1 MGMGWVRAAQG
12 ARATG
17 AAAAHL
23 SEQLR
28 HDPVGRDAAG
38 QCVRVLSVVAVLLV
52 RGPDAVRHEGR
63 DRLRGGKG
71 GKGEQREEGSLLTTC
86 TTSLNATVRYL
97 LSVIY

>member
-17 AAAAHL
+17 AAAAAAHL

-28 HDPVGRDAAG
+28 HDPVGRYAAG

-71 GKGEQREEGSLLTTC
+71 EQREEGSQLTTC

>member
-1 MGMGWVRAAQG
+1 M
-12 ARATG
+12 TG

-71 GKGEQREEGSLLTTC
+71 GKGAKGGGVTTHDM
-86 TTSLNATVRYL
+86 Y
-97 LSVIY
+97 Y